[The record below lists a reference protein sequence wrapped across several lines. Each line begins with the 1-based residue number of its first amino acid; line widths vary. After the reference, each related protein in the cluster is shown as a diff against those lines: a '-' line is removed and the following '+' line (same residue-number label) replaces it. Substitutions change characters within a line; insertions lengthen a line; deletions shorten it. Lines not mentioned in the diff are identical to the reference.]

1 MVYIKENKTKNSNK
15 NIYLIVGKNIQ
26 KYRKLKGLTGEDLA
40 NLCNL
45 SYGYIKNLESKKVY
59 ATISIET
66 LKLIADKL
74 NVKLGDFFEE

>member
-1 MVYIKENKTKNSNK
+1 MVYVKEDTNI
-15 NIYLIVGKNIQ
+15 NIYKVVGKNIQ
-26 KYRKLKGLTGEDLA
+26 KYRKQKGLTGEELA

-45 SYGYIKNLESKKVY
+45 SYGYIKNLESKRVY

-74 NVKLGDFFEE
+74 EVNIGNFFDE

>member
-1 MVYIKENKTKNSNK
+1 MVYVKEGNTKS
-15 NIYLIVGKNIQ
+15 IYKVVGKNIQ
-26 KYRKLKGLTGEDLA
+26 KYRKRKGLTGEELA

-45 SYGYIKNLESKKVY
+45 SYGYIKNLESRRVY

-74 NVKLGDFFEE
+74 EVNIAEFFNE

>member
-1 MVYIKENKTKNSNK
+1 MVYIKENETKNSK
-15 NIYLIVGKNIQ
+15 NIYLVIGKNIQ
-26 KYRKLKGLTGEDLA
+26 KYRKMKGYTGEKLA

-45 SYGYIKNLESKKVY
+45 SYGYIKNLESSKVY

-74 NVKLGDFFEE
+74 EVQIKDFFDE

>member
-1 MVYIKENKTKNSNK
+1 MVYLKQRERANSK
-15 NIYLIVGKNIQ
+15 NIYLVVGKNIQ
-26 KYRKLKGLTGEDLA
+26 KYRRLRGLTGEELA

-45 SYGYIKNLESKKVY
+45 SYGYIKNLESSKVY

-66 LKLIADKL
+66 LKLISDKL